1 LRQTSADTERARRLL
16 IRSGPLQGSALAGCT
31 DSPAEQTVNP
41 NVGDWFQVG
50 SALYKP
56 FQVYA
61 VTLPIEGAD
70 STTRAVSAL
79 QFQQDRRRDLLN
91 KWGAFSRGDLEFFFT
106 PGYNWNGAIYAGGSL
121 FLPVRRQQLVPGFH
135 HQLGAVLLLHAA
147 GKLRNYRLWR
157 AGGRGYWLR
166 RTGGERYADL
176 SMPTLGWRMYRQVR
190 PFPA

>member
-1 LRQTSADTERARRLL
+1 LRETISDTERARRLV

-50 SALYKP
+50 PALYKP

-70 STTRAVSAL
+70 STTRAISAL
-79 QFQQDRRRDLLN
+79 QFQQDWKRDLLN
-91 KWGAFSRGDLEFFFT
+91 KWGIFSRGDVEFFFT

-121 FLPVRRQQLVPGFH
+121 FFRYGSNNLFRAFAISSEHSCFYMPPDNSEITAFGELVAGAIGYAGQQVSDYLIFDAHPGV
-135 HQLGAVLLLHAA
+135 A
-147 GKLRNYRLWR
+147 
-157 AGGRGYWLR
+157 
-166 RTGGERYADL
+166 
-176 SMPTLGWRMYRQVR
+176 QVA
-190 PFPA
+190 P